1 MTKSTFEI
9 DGRNIHLEHLD
20 KILFPED
27 RISKADLVDYYKRM
41 SATMLPHL
49 HDRPLTM
56 QRFPDG
62 IQEGGFY
69 QKEAPDYFPDWIHRV
84 SIRVE
89 EEGGAEQDQI
99 TCENAAT
106 LVYLA
111 NQACITPHIWLS
123 RADKIDFPDKLIF
136 DLGPP
141 DHDFAPVRQA
151 AKHLRDLLDSL
162 DLESFVMTTGSRGL
176 HVVVPLDRT
185 MNFDSVR
192 EFAHNAAE
200 LLAQRHSDQLTTAQR
215 KEKRGNRLFLDYLRN
230 AYGQN
235 SVTPY
240 ALRPLPGAPV
250 ATPLGWD
257 ELDDPYLNAQSY
269 NMNNIFRRLGQK
281 EDPWKRIMDQ
291 TYSLTEAQE
300 KLKAMRV

>member
-69 QKEAPDYFPDWIHRV
+69 QKEAPDYFPDRIHRV

-89 EEGGAEQDQI
+89 EEGEEQDQI
-99 TCENAAT
+99 TCENTAT

-123 RADKIDFPDKLIF
+123 KADKIDFPDKLIF
-136 DLGPP
+136 DLDPP

-151 AKHLRDLLDSL
+151 AKFFYELLTSL
-162 DLESFVMTTGSRGL
+162 DLQSFIMTTGSRGL

>member
-9 DGRNIHLEHLD
+9 DGRNIHLKHLD

-27 RISKADLVDYYKRM
+27 RISKDDLVDYYKRI

-49 HDRPLTM
+49 HDRSLTM
-56 QRFPDG
+56 QRFADG

-136 DLGPP
+136 DLDPP

-162 DLESFVMTTGSRGL
+162 DLQSFVMTTGSRGL
-176 HVVVPLDRT
+176 HVVAPLDRT
-185 MNFDSVR
+185 LNFDSVR
-192 EFAHNAAE
+192 DFAHRVAE
-200 LLAQRHSDQLTTAQR
+200 LLARRHPDQLTVAQR
-215 KEKRGNRLFLDYLRN
+215 KQKRGERLLLDYLRN

-235 SVTPY
+235 SITPY
-240 ALRPLPGAPV
+240 ALRHLPGAPV
-250 ATPLGWD
+250 ATPIEWP
-257 ELDDPYLNAQSY
+257 ELDDPDLDSQSY
-269 NMNNIFRRLGQK
+269 NVKNIFRRLGQK
-281 EDPWKRIMDQ
+281 ENPWKGMMNHVF
-291 TYSLTEAQE
+291 SLARAQE
-300 KLKAMRV
+300 KLEKEAR